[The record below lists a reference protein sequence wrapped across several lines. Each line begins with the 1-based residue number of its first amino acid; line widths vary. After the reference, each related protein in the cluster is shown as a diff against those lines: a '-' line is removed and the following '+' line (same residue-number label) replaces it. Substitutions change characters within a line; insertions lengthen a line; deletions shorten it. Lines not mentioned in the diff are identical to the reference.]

1 MVEIITD
8 LEPIAKNG
16 NGERARRKLR
26 GGGHGR
32 DDISE
37 ERNKKGS
44 YSKRKW
50 RHGKY
55 ELSDNRNKKHRK

>member
-8 LEPIAKNG
+8 LKPIAKNG

-32 DDISE
+32 DDIGE
-37 ERNKKGS
+37 ERNKEDS
-44 YSKRKW
+44 
-50 RHGKY
+50 
-55 ELSDNRNKKHRK
+55 